1 MLKNRR
7 TRTELEISIYKRYE
21 DTSLLIFGD
30 FQRRQRNG
38 QATNRLPPSP
48 SWVNNLYGPENNKAG
63 SSGLNV
69 EKYFKEHDPNGEG
82 LNSSEHIYL
91 EDVKSTDMNVS
102 VNYTKSSICLIL

>member
-30 FQRRQRNG
+30 FQRRQRKG
-38 QATNRLPPSP
+38 QGTNRLPSP
-48 SWVNNLYGPENNKAG
+48 SWVDNLYGPENNKAG

-82 LNSSEHIYL
+82 LKSNEDIYL
-91 EDVKSTDMNVS
+91 EDAKSTDMKVS
-102 VNYTKSSICLIL
+102 VNSYSKSSICLIL